1 MSLTVNQEIYYR
13 NAVNDF
19 GEVPQD
25 SKVDSFNIGG
35 TQPTVTASA
44 TINAASPCFV
54 YKNNKLLRYTT
65 DYTISGTTV
74 TFVSNLVNGDFV
86 VLMYTV

>member
-1 MSLTVNQEIYYR
+1 MSLSVNEEIYNR
-13 NAVNDF
+13 NAVSDF
-19 GEVPQD
+19 GLLPST
-25 SKVDSFNIGG
+25 SKSDQFNITT
-35 TQPTVTASA
+35 TQSTVVATS

-54 YKNNKLLRYTT
+54 YKNGKLLRYTT
-65 DYTISGTTV
+65 DYSISGTTV